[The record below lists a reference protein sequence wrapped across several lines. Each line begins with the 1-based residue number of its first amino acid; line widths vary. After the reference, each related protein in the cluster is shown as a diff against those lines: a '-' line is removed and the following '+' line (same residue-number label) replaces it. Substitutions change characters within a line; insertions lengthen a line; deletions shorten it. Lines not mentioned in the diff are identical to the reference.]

1 MGRDLEQLGD
11 EFGLDDV
18 KPEEVTPVPASVER
32 VTNRA
37 ILSDTVES
45 FSASVEGLS
54 NEDKRAAFLDLKN
67 RNPEVARQ
75 FQQRQ
80 LQINAALNADSRAAI
95 TASAESRGATENV
108 LSIATGTQVG
118 VVRAIVGKIRRSA

>member
-11 EFGLDDV
+11 EFGLDEV

-95 TASAESRGATENV
+95 EASAESRGATENV
-108 LSIATGTQVG
+108 LKIATGTQVG